1 MIRLISLLL
10 LALALASPPTLAAEL
25 ADRAIAP
32 GEATTLAV
40 TIGAGAPTIAALRVA
55 APEGL
60 TITAYRV
67 LARCRVGPLGPSCV
81 EEAGAPNADA
91 VSIPIGLDAG
101 EAAQVRLTLVA
112 APDAPPGERA
122 VAVTLVDQDGQIVSA
137 TAPIATIYSLHRFR
151 VPLIMR

>member
-1 MIRLISLLL
+1 MRRLLPLLL

-25 ADRAIAP
+25 TDSTVAP

-40 TIGAGAPTIAALRVA
+40 TIGATAPAFAALHVA
-55 APEGL
+55 APQGM
-60 TITAYRV
+60 TITSYRV
-67 LARCRVGPLGPSCV
+67 LARCAFGPSGPSCA
-81 EEAGAPNADA
+81 EEAGVPGADEA
-91 VSIPIGLDAG
+91 SIPLGMEAG
-101 EAAQVRLTLVA
+101 EVVRARLTLVA